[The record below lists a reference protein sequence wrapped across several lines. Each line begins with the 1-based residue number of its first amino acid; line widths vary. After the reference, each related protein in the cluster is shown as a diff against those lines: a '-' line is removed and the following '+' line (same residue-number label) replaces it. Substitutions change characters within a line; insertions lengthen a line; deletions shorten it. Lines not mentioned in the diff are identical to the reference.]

1 MKQSFYLLGMEQSG
15 DDMTCPLK
23 YRNTLTSEEEHRLC
37 AELGA
42 LGDNPAV
49 DASTVSGKDYFP
61 CTQRDKNLTPTNRRT
76 F

>member
-15 DDMTCPLK
+15 DDMTRPLK
-23 YRNTLTSEEEHRLC
+23 YCNTLTSEEEHRLC

-49 DASTVSGKDYFP
+49 DASTVSGKDVSP
-61 CTQRDKNLTPTNRRT
+61 VLREIKILPQPIE
-76 F
+76 